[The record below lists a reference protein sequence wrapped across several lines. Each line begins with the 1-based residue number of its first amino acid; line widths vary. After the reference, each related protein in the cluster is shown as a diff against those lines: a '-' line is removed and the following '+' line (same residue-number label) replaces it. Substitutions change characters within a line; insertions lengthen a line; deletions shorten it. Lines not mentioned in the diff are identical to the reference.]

1 MGLVA
6 DHERCVVDIWR
17 RAGPVLAEIRRRE
30 LAELS
35 EGEALAAATAVL
47 ELLAWVPGRE
57 RGSGL
62 VEQQRLFLR
71 ARA

>member
-1 MGLVA
+1 MGLVG
-6 DHERCVVDIWR
+6 DHAQRVVDTWQ
-17 RAGPVLAEIRRRE
+17 RAGPVLAEIRRSE
-30 LAELS
+30 LADLS
-35 EGEALAAATAVL
+35 EDEALAAAKSVL
-47 ELLAWVPGRE
+47 ELLPWLPGRE